1 MCFSQKQNDSLFR
14 KYEDRASGHN
24 HIFYILA
31 LNPSASAEIKNAASL
46 SAVRKLAENV
56 FIIEKDK
63 LNDIEINKSFINKL
77 VPANNQWKLSPAAE
91 ILEMFP
97 GDLQTI
103 HRFTAGLRSKA
114 FVDDLCTKHPL
125 LKQNISVLPEQNIM
139 SILTGYDQIQKLFLN
154 DDRVIF
160 IDVLTAKPKAELAI
174 AGFDLSANKINAVH
188 SQYPLINGLGQHA
201 SIKED
206 YYDTTDIDLKGR
218 YDRSPLASKNISNHA
233 NFIATIIAGGGNST
247 WYSKGAAWGASI
259 SSSSFEQ
266 VLPDPDSVYLQQAIS
281 VQNHSYGT
289 IVDNN
294 YSLNA
299 MAFDK
304 SSNNNE
310 DLLHVFSSGNQG
322 NTASSNGRYSGITG
336 FANIT
341 GNFKMAK
348 NSILVGSVD
357 SFGNVVPLS
366 SRGPAYD
373 GRIKPDLVAFQKNGT
388 SEAAAL
394 VSGTVLLLQ
403 QYYRQLHPG
412 SLLPSALVKAILIN
426 SADDVNNAGPDYATG
441 FGNMNAIKAMD
452 LIKDH
457 HIISGLITQGATQS
471 FSINVPANAA
481 MLKVTLAWNDTA
493 ASPLIPKALVNDIDL
508 EVAVPAGTTLKP
520 WVLSPIANVD
530 SLNSL
535 PTRKRD
541 SLNNIEEVTI
551 EMPSPGSY
559 QLNIKSFNLP
569 TGFQKY
575 YVVYSWDTFNV
586 FKWRRPTSMDFVLGA
601 SQNILRWNSFTGKG
615 DLEYSY
621 GSNVTWLPLASNI
634 DLSDG
639 YSYWNTPDT
648 VSRAVLRM
656 KSSNTYFYSDT
667 FLITTLLNP
676 RVGLICNDSILVYW
690 NKIESADQYQLYRLG
705 EKYMEPIL
713 MVGDTSALV
722 SKNMLADKFIAV
734 APILRGGI
742 TATKSYAFDYTL
754 QGTGCYVNAFLAEAT
769 DDNATLALTLGTL
782 YQLVSISFEK
792 LAASGFVT
800 IFSPI
805 LSNQLQ
811 YTYDYQPL
819 SKGITYFRAKITLAD
834 GRIIYSPVQSVF
846 YVERGKYLL
855 LPVPARRNSDISL
868 YTTLPSAETFSVWDV
883 MGRMVIRKEIL
894 FAHEIIK
901 TSLLQPGEYFYR
913 ISKDGLKVYSGKF
926 IIL

>member
-1 MCFSQKQNDSLFR
+1 
-14 KYEDRASGHN
+14 
-24 HIFYILA
+24 
-31 LNPSASAEIKNAASL
+31 
-46 SAVRKLAENV
+46 
-56 FIIEKDK
+56 
-63 LNDIEINKSFINKL
+63 
-77 VPANNQWKLSPAAE
+77 
-91 ILEMFP
+91 
-97 GDLQTI
+97 
-103 HRFTAGLRSKA
+103 
-114 FVDDLCTKHPL
+114 
-125 LKQNISVLPEQNIM
+125 
-139 SILTGYDQIQKLFLN
+139 
-154 DDRVIF
+154 
-160 IDVLTAKPKAELAI
+160 
-174 AGFDLSANKINAVH
+174 
-188 SQYPLINGLGQHA
+188 
-201 SIKED
+201 
-206 YYDTTDIDLKGR
+206 
-218 YDRSPLASKNISNHA
+218 
-233 NFIATIIAGGGNST
+233 
-247 WYSKGAAWGASI
+247 
-259 SSSSFEQ
+259 
-266 VLPDPDSVYLQQAIS
+266 
-281 VQNHSYGT
+281 
-289 IVDNN
+289 VDNN

-310 DLLHVFSSGNQG
+310 NLLHVFSSGNLG
-322 NTASSNGRYSGITG
+322 NTASNNGIYSGITG

-373 GRIKPDLVAFQKNGT
+373 GRIKPELVAFQKNGT

-403 QYYRQLHPG
+403 QYYRQLYAT
-412 SLLPSALVKAILIN
+412 LLPSALVKAILIN

-441 FGNMNAIKAMD
+441 FGNMDAIKAMD

-471 FSINVPANAA
+471 FSINVPANAK

-493 ASPLIPKALVNDIDL
+493 ASPLIAKALVNDIDL
-508 EVAVPAGTTLKP
+508 EVTAPAGTTWKP
-520 WVLSPIANVD
+520 WVLNPIANAD

-535 PTRKRD
+535 AARKRD

-559 QLNIKSFNLP
+559 QLSIKSFNLP

-575 YVVYSWDTFNV
+575 YVVYGWDTLDV
-586 FKWRRPTSMDFVLGA
+586 FKWRRPASMDFVRAG
-601 SQNILRWNSFTGKG
+601 SQNILRWDSFTGRG

-634 DLSDG
+634 DLSKG
-639 YSYWNTPDT
+639 HFYWNTPDT
-648 VSRAVLRM
+648 FSRAVMRM
-656 KSSNTYFYSDT
+656 KSSNTYSYSDT
-667 FLITTLLNP
+667 FLITTLPNP

-705 EKYMEPIL
+705 EKYMEPML
-713 MVGDTSALV
+713 KVRDTSALV

-734 APILRGGI
+734 APILQGGI
-742 TATKSYAFDYTL
+742 TGPKSYAFDYTL

-769 DDNATLALTLGTL
+769 DDNARLALTLGTL

-792 LAASGFVT
+792 LGASGFET

-805 LSNQLQ
+805 VGNQLQ

-819 SKGITYFRAKITLAD
+819 SKGITYFRAKIILAD
-834 GRIIYSPVQSVF
+834 GRIIYSPLQSVF

-855 LPVPARRNSDISL
+855 LPVPVKRNSDISL
-868 YTTLPSAETFSVWDV
+868 YTTLPSGETFSAWDV

-901 TSLLQPGEYFYR
+901 TSLLQRGEYFYR
-913 ISKDGLKVYSGKF
+913 ITKDGLKVYAGKF